1 MINVQNFTHL
11 LRHLGFAEIKKD
23 FFSKQIKQANEV
35 AFELSVD
42 CNTQQ
47 INYPES
53 AGLKVHQ
60 RQTCNFSASE
70 NAVVFE
76 CVHRL
81 LSKGYKPEHIEL
93 EPEWKLGH
101 GGKSGRADIL
111 VRNQQGTALLIIE
124 CKTAGREFL
133 KAWENTQEDGAQL
146 FSYVEQ
152 EKATQ
157 FICLYASAF
166 DDKDSFTL
174 KTSQRIISVKD
185 NAKILED
192 MPNAASFGA
201 ATNVT
206 ERFKA
211 WKDTYKQEYTE
222 TGIFEEN
229 IQAYQIGKN
238 KYTLMHDTRPL
249 ESKDI
254 KGKYH
259 DFRTILR
266 KHNVSR
272 RENAFEVLVNL
283 FVCKIVD
290 ELENPNDLKFYWKG
304 IAYDNYYDLV
314 DRLQLLYKTGMQQFL
329 EQEIVYV
336 SNDDIENA
344 FWPVKNQRSAVR
356 DEIKKLFRQLKFFKG
371 MDFEFI
377 KVFNQNYFDKNAK
390 ILIEIIQ
397 MWQGY
402 RLTGTSQHQFLGDMF
417 EYFLDNG
424 IKQSEGQ
431 FFTPVPICKFIISS
445 LPLENLIE
453 HSHEPLK
460 AIDYACGSGHF
471 LTEYA
476 SQLPKLLKKHKST
489 ENTSD
494 WNRCIYGIEKEDRL
508 AKVAKVS
515 AFMYGFNEIQILDAD
530 ALVRHE
536 HISEAGYDI
545 LMANPPFSVEDFLQ
559 TVPEDERSRYTLF
572 GKISDLSNKNV
583 QCFFLERAQQ
593 LLKPGAVMGV
603 IVPTSILTNTDT
615 MHIATRKVLLENFD
629 FVAIT
634 ELGGNTFGKTGTNTV
649 VLFLR
654 RKTERPTAALH
665 FNNRVK
671 DYFERWA
678 EEIKTEGGEYV
689 DLSGVQRYCAHIGVS
704 FEHYQTLLNN
714 KPTADLLSSEPFK
727 DYRRAFDEANDTKK
741 RVASKEFKSLSPDA
755 QQNELT
761 QLFTAFCRE
770 REQTKL
776 FYYLLAAHNAGPVLL
791 IKGPSDN
798 KAQQQFLGYEWSGAK
813 GQEGIRYLGG
823 DSVKNITTPLFDPN
837 NRDNAEKISYC
848 VKQNFNN
855 QPLQIPTDLH
865 PYLTQAHLTD
875 LLEFGRVEFDAVVSL
890 AEKKNS
896 SHIKSQWPII
906 RLSDC
911 VEIISGG
918 TPKTDKPEFWN
929 GNIPWLSV
937 ADFASVNRFVY
948 SAEKSITEL
957 GLKNSNT
964 RYLEVGD
971 LIISARGT
979 VGALAQIAI
988 PMTFNQSCYGLR
1000 AKEKINSGY
1009 LFYILKCEIN
1019 QFKNHA
1025 SGVTFGAIIKSTFDQ
1040 IKIPLP
1046 PLPIQQLIVA
1056 ECEAVDEATH
1066 NAKNKITKLHE
1077 LMENQI
1083 SASFSFATKKLA
1095 NIAIINPSKSETKLL
1110 PDDTVISFVEMASVS
1125 ESGFIS
1131 KTENKLLKDVRKG
1144 SYTYFSENDVIIAKI
1159 TPCMENGKCALAKNL
1174 RNGIAFGSTEFHV
1187 FRANS
1192 QIIPRF
1198 LFALL
1203 NRKSVRLQ
1211 AEKHFTGSSGHR
1223 RVPASFYENLQMP
1236 VPPLNEQMKIVQQ
1249 LEAIEK
1255 QITEAQAVIAAAP
1268 AQKQAILQKYL

>member
-476 SQLPKLLKKHKST
+476 SQLPKLLEDYK
-489 ENTSD
+489 NTARVSD

-603 IVPTSILTNTDT
+603 IVPTSILTNTDA

-875 LLEFGRVEFDAVVSL
+875 LLEFGRVEFDAAIQTTV
-890 AEKKNS
+890 KN
-896 SHIKSQWPII
+896 
-906 RLSDC
+906 
-911 VEIISGG
+911 
-918 TPKTDKPEFWN
+918 N
-929 GNIPWLSV
+929 
-937 ADFASVNRFVY
+937 AS
-948 SAEKSITEL
+948 
-957 GLKNSNT
+957 
-964 RYLEVGD
+964 
-971 LIISARGT
+971 
-979 VGALAQIAI
+979 
-988 PMTFNQSCYGLR
+988 P
-1000 AKEKINSGY
+1000 
-1009 LFYILKCEIN
+1009 
-1019 QFKNHA
+1019 
-1025 SGVTFGAIIKSTFDQ
+1025 IKSTWPMLKISDICKLEYGKSLPESQRLTGHYPVMGSNGRVGYHSEYLIEGPVIIIGRKGSAGTVVWENENCFPIDTTFYLIRKNGIENKYLYEILLSINLEKYRAGIGVPGLNRADIYE

-1056 ECEAVDEATH
+1056 ECEAVDIAVDEAQA
-1066 NAKNKITKLHE
+1066 NSLAAKNNLNYIFDTMACTYEKLSNVAQRISNSIDPNQNSGVINYIGLENIESNTGDIIGKIASNYADIKSTKSCFIEGDVLYGKLRPNLNKVYLAKEAGICSTDIYVLRFKSHE
-1077 LMENQI
+1077 LARI
-1083 SASFSFATKKLA
+1083 
-1095 NIAIINPSKSETKLL
+1095 
-1110 PDDTVISFVEMASVS
+1110 
-1125 ESGFIS
+1125 
-1131 KTENKLLKDVRKG
+1131 
-1144 SYTYFSENDVIIAKI
+1144 YTYVLRGKAFNESVLKTVSGQQLPRTSWTAMAQIMVPIFSEIQKK
-1159 TPCMENGKCALAKNL
+1159 ELLAEIK
-1174 RNGIAFGSTEFHV
+1174 
-1187 FRANS
+1187 
-1192 QIIPRF
+1192 
-1198 LFALL
+1198 
-1203 NRKSVRLQ
+1203 K
-1211 AEKHFTGSSGHR
+1211 AE
-1223 RVPASFYENLQMP
+1223 
-1236 VPPLNEQMKIVQQ
+1236 QQ
-1249 LEAIEK
+1249 
-1255 QITEAQAVIAAAP
+1255 TSEAQAVIAAAP

>member
-1 MINVQNFTHL
+1 MINEQNFKYL
-11 LRHLGFAEIKKD
+11 LLNLGFTEKKPD
-23 FFSKQIKQANEV
+23 FFSKKILQEGQPEY
-35 AFELSVD
+35 ELSVD
-42 CNTQQ
+42 FTCKK
-47 INYPES
+47 INYPE
-53 AGLKVHQ
+53 AQGLKVHQ
-60 RQTCNFSASE
+60 RQTCNFSAAE

-81 LSKGYKPEHIEL
+81 LNKGYKPEHIEL

-111 VRNQQGTALLIIE
+111 VRNQQNSALLIIE
-124 CKTAGREFL
+124 CKTAGREFD
-133 KAWENTQEDGAQL
+133 KAWKNTQEDGAQL

-152 EKATQ
+152 EKAVQ
-157 FICLYASAF
+157 FICLYASEF
-166 DDKDSFTL
+166 DDKNSFET

-185 NAKILED
+185 NPQILEE
-192 MPNAASFGA
+192 MPNAPSFNA

-211 WKDTYKQEYTE
+211 WKDTYKQEHTE

-238 KYTLMHDTRPL
+238 KYTLAHDTRPL
-249 ESKDI
+249 DAKDI

-329 EQEIVYV
+329 EQDIVYV

-431 FFTPVPICKFIISS
+431 FFTPVPVCKFIISS
-445 LPLENLIE
+445 LPLENLIQY
-453 HSHEPLK
+453 SHEPLK

-476 SQLPKLLKKHKST
+476 SQLPALLKEYKKT

-515 AFMYGFNEIQILDAD
+515 AFMYGFNEIQIIDAD
-530 ALVRHE
+530 ALVQHDN
-536 HISEAGYDI
+536 IMEAGHDI
-545 LMANPPFSVEDFLQ
+545 LIANPPFSVEDFLQ
-559 TVPEDERSRYTLF
+559 TIPDEERSRYKLF
-572 GKISDLSNKNV
+572 EKINELNNKNV

-603 IVPTSILTNTDT
+603 IVPTSILTNTDG
-615 MHIATRKVLLENFD
+615 MHVATRKILLEHFD

-654 RKTERPTAALH
+654 RKAERPTAALH
-665 FNNRVK
+665 FSNRVK
-671 DYFERWA
+671 DYFEHWA
-678 EEIKTEGGEYV
+678 EEIKNEGGEYV
-689 DLSGVQRYCAHIGVS
+689 DLNGVQHYCAHIGVS
-704 FEHYQTLLNN
+704 FEHYQTLLKNQ
-714 KPTADLLSSEPFK
+714 PTMELLDSEPFK

-741 RVASKEFKSLSPDA
+741 RVASKEFKKLPPDA

-776 FYYLLAAHNAGPVLL
+776 FYYLLAAHNAGSVLL

-823 DSVKNITTPLFDPN
+823 DSVKDIATPLFDPN
-837 NRDNAEKISYC
+837 NRANAEKISYW

-855 QPLQIPTDLH
+855 QPLKIPTELQ
-865 PYLTQAHLTD
+865 PYLTQAPLTD
-875 LLEFGRVEFDAVVSL
+875 LLEFGRVEFDAAISIIPKSTV
-890 AEKKNS
+890 E
-896 SHIKSQWPII
+896 IKSTWPIY
-906 RLSDC
+906 
-911 VEIISGG
+911 
-918 TPKTDKPEFWN
+918 K
-929 GNIPWLSV
+929 
-937 ADFASVNRFVY
+937 
-948 SAEKSITEL
+948 
-957 GLKNSNT
+957 
-964 RYLEVGD
+964 LET
-971 LIISARGT
+971 LMTIARGASPRPIKDYLT
-979 VGALAQIAI
+979 TEENGVNWIKIGDVGLGEKYI
-988 PMTFNQSCYGLR
+988 TSTE
-1000 AKEKINSGY
+1000 EKINLSGAKQSRFVKAGDFI
-1009 LFYILKCEIN
+1009 LSNSMSFGRPYILKIEGCIHDGWLQLTSLNDNLNSDFLYEILSAEETQK
-1019 QFKNHA
+1019 QFQQKA
-1025 SGVTFGAIIKSTFDQ
+1025 GGGVVQNLNVERVKSV
-1040 IKIPLP
+1040 KIPLP
-1046 PLPIQQLIVA
+1046 PLPIQQLIVQ
-1056 ECEAVDEATH
+1056 ECEAVDIGANEAQALLLST
-1066 NAKNKITKLHE
+1066 KNNLNSIFDAIACNYEKLS
-1077 LMENQI
+1077 NVAQR
-1083 SASFSFATKKLA
+1083 
-1095 NIAIINPSKSETKLL
+1095 
-1110 PDDTVISFVEMASVS
+1110 
-1125 ESGFIS
+1125 IS
-1131 KTENKLLKDVRKG
+1131 KNIDPNQHSGAINYIGLENIESNTGNISGKISSNYSEIKSTKNC
-1144 SYTYFSENDVIIAKI
+1144 FIENDVLY
-1159 TPCMENGKCALAKNL
+1159 GKLRPNLNKVYLAKEAGICSTDIYVLRFKSHELARIYTYVL
-1174 RNGIAFGSTEFHV
+1174 RNKAFNEAVLKTVSGQQLPRTSWT
-1187 FRANS
+1187 AMS
-1192 QIIPRF
+1192 QIMVPIF
-1198 LFALL
+1198 SETQKDDLL
-1203 NRKSVRLQ
+1203 VEIKK
-1211 AEKHFTGSSGHR
+1211 AE
-1223 RVPASFYENLQMP
+1223 Q
-1236 VPPLNEQMKIVQQ
+1236 KIM
-1249 LEAIEK
+1249 A
-1255 QITEAQAVIAAAP
+1255 AQAVIAAAP